1 MTRNKW
7 NCFSLR
13 KASHFF
19 VFPSARC
26 TVKTIAPAPLCRK
39 VHNTVINACSA
50 DAVMY
55 IRIKMQNRETLRRRE
70 QKQIRQMPTC
80 ARRPQQN
87 PSNSDTN
94 EVCKVYKCSS
104 ASFILPLSTFRGFY
118 LSPMCSHSPRIVWWN
133 TRWDTAF
140 FSPVTS

>member
-1 MTRNKW
+1 MKLL
-7 NCFSLR
+7 FFEEDL
-13 KASHFF
+13 AFFF
-19 VFPSARC
+19 VILSTRC
-26 TVKTIAPAPLCRK
+26 TIKTIAAAPLCRK
-39 VHNTVINACSA
+39 VHNTVINSRSA
-50 DAVMY
+50 DTVMY

-70 QKQIRQMPTC
+70 QKQIWQMPTC

-118 LSPMCSHSPRIVWWN
+118 LSPMRSRSRRIVWRN
-133 TRWDTAF
+133 TRWDAAF
-140 FSPVTS
+140 FC